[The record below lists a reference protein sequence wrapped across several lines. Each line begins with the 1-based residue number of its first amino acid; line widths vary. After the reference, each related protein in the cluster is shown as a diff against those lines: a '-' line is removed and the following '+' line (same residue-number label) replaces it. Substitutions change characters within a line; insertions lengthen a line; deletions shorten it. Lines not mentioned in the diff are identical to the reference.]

1 MSTAVY
7 IETFGCQM
15 NVRDSELISGL
26 LTAAGARITADPEQA
41 DVIVLNTCAVRERA
55 EERVVGR
62 VNQLAGLESDGTR
75 RIGIVGCMAQHL
87 QSGLL
92 QRLPVLDFVVGPDAY
107 RSLPETI
114 LDPADEPRLLCRPD
128 PHELYE
134 GLPSRREPGAVTA
147 FVTVMRGCDRMCTFC
162 VVPFTR
168 GRERSRPLERILAEV
183 RTLLAQGVREV
194 TLLGQTVNAWSD
206 GPLTFGDLLTRV
218 GETGIERIRFTSPH
232 PLYFGDGELTAL
244 ADVEAVC
251 EAVHLPMQSG
261 NSRILKRMNRGYTRE
276 EFLAIA
282 DRLRAEVPEVTL
294 GTDIIVG
301 FPGESEAEFAD
312 TLSAM
317 ESCAFDSGYHFK
329 YSPRPGT
336 AAARRLDDD
345 VREPVKQERLE
356 QVIALQRELTARA
369 HETLIG
375 RTLDVLVDGR
385 GHRGSEQWTGRTR
398 GGDTVVIQAADDL
411 LGRMVEVEIT
421 GRGTWTLRGRP
432 TERKPW

>member
-1 MSTAVY
+1 MRRPYSSRDYLHT
-7 IETFGCQM
+7 IERF
-15 NVRDSELISGL
+15 
-26 LTAAGARITADPEQA
+26 
-41 DVIVLNTCAVRERA
+41 
-55 EERVVGR
+55 
-62 VNQLAGLESDGTR
+62 
-75 RIGIVGCMAQHL
+75 
-87 QSGLL
+87 
-92 QRLPVLDFVVGPDAY
+92 
-107 RSLPETI
+107 
-114 LDPADEPRLLCRPD
+114 
-128 PHELYE
+128 
-134 GLPSRREPGAVTA
+134 
-147 FVTVMRGCDRMCTFC
+147 
-162 VVPFTR
+162 
-168 GRERSRPLERILAEV
+168 RSRFP
-183 RTLLAQGVREV
+183 
-194 TLLGQTVNAWSD
+194 D
-206 GPLTFGDLLTRV
+206 
-218 GETGIERIRFTSPH
+218 
-232 PLYFGDGELTAL
+232 
-244 ADVEAVC
+244 
-251 EAVHLPMQSG
+251 
-261 NSRILKRMNRGYTRE
+261 
-276 EFLAIA
+276 LAI
-282 DRLRAEVPEVTL
+282 

-345 VREPVKQERLE
+345 VLGPVKQERLE